1 MPRMCPA
8 LCPVRVRSSQRSPWV
23 SPFPPRTPPSG
34 LRLCSPASQVLW
46 RHPTPTER
54 TCRASAL
61 PSPTVPR
68 RHSAGEFRGSPGS
81 RAWSFHAC
89 SLFCDSATPKE
100 QLAIYAV
107 LHVAFPT
114 KPQGRHVELVISELN
129 TRPTCASVNASPR
142 TLPPSAHDSRP
153 EWLAR
158 PSPYDSFIRY
168 SMPVY
173 PGAFGLPRAWRRP
186 RPIAAWACPALGA
199 APDR

>member
-1 MPRMCPA
+1 MLA
-8 LCPVRVRSSQRSPWV
+8 L
-23 SPFPPRTPPSG
+23 
-34 LRLCSPASQVLW
+34 LRLRDV
-46 RHPTPTER
+46 
-54 TCRASAL
+54 
-61 PSPTVPR
+61 
-68 RHSAGEFRGSPGS
+68 G
-81 RAWSFHAC
+81 
-89 SLFCDSATPKE
+89 E

-142 TLPPSAHDSRP
+142 TLPPPAHDSRP

-173 PGAFGLPRAWRRP
+173 PGAFGLPRACVGHNWHSIISLLRDRCNQRILRRVVS
-186 RPIAAWACPALGA
+186 
-199 APDR
+199 